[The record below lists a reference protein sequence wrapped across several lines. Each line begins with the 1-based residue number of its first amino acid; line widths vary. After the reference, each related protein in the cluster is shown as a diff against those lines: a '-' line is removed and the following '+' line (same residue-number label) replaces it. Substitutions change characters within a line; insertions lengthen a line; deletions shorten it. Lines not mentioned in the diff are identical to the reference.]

1 MSIPQQTLSA
11 GACLLVLAAAALAG
25 HSAPPTP
32 ARKAGYEGYALV
44 QTRNIFDPERM
55 PGVVYTPAVNQPQTT
70 TPVAGDYAA
79 LTGTLLTAE
88 RTLAF
93 FSGSRP
99 EYNKVISVGGRI
111 AGASLKNI
119 APNSI
124 EVERAGKR
132 ITVAVG
138 QTVPLNSSA
147 VPGPAPVP
155 VAIPV
160 ATPSPFTFNSP
171 TGAVPSISAA
181 PTPGTADREALMRR
195 MMEKR
200 QQELK

>member
-1 MSIPQQTLSA
+1 MSIPKQTLSA
-11 GACLLVLAAAALAG
+11 GACLLVLASAALAG
-25 HSAPPTP
+25 RSAPPVP

-55 PGVVYTPAVNQPQTT
+55 PGVVYTPEVNQPQTT

-99 EYNKVISVGGRI
+99 EYNRVISVGGRI
-111 AGASLKNI
+111 AGASLKKI
-119 APNSI
+119 DPNSI
-124 EVERAGKR
+124 EVERAGKC

-147 VPGPAPVP
+147 VPGQAPAPV
-155 VAIPV
+155 ALPV
-160 ATPSPFTFNSP
+160 ATPSPYTFNSP
-171 TGAVPSISAA
+171 TVAAPSISAA